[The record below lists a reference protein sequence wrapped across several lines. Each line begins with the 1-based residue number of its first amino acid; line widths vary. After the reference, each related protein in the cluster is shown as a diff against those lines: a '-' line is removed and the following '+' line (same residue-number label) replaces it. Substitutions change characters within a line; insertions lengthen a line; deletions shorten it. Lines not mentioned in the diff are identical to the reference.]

1 MIKKIAVV
9 VLLAG
14 AYLGVSYL
22 LQPKLREV
30 LRAPQAQTQNQASET
45 AKTTEGNADPVSY
58 NCEGGKTAFDGLVK
72 ETKENVETKDSP
84 FGKMVNAI
92 NGIKGGTNNK
102 YWIYFVDGKSA
113 TISADNY
120 KCQGT
125 EKVEWKFLEPK

>member
-1 MIKKIAVV
+1 MTKKIAVV
-9 VLLAG
+9 VLVVG

-22 LQPKLREV
+22 LQPELREV
-30 LRAPQAQTQNQASET
+30 LRATQPQTQNQASSGA
-45 AKTTEGNADPVSY
+45 AKTTEDANLVSY

-72 ETKENVETKDSP
+72 ETKENVETKDSS

-92 NGIKGGTNNK
+92 NGIKGGTDNK

-125 EKVEWKFLEPK
+125 EKVEWKFLEQK

>member
-1 MIKKIAVV
+1 MTKKIAVV

-58 NCEGGKTAFDGLVK
+58 NCEGGKT
-72 ETKENVETKDSP
+72 
-84 FGKMVNAI
+84 VNAI

-125 EKVEWKFLEPK
+125 EKVEWKFLE